1 MKTNFITKALESMR
15 EHKSKK
21 FTISKSVKQKL
32 VCCLCSVQYFF
43 QVIIFTFQMKCSQDE
58 KHRIYLSPK

>member
-1 MKTNFITKALESMR
+1 MR

-32 VCCLCSVQYFF
+32 VCCLCSAQYFF